1 MRAAPKSLGTNQRG
15 ERQGEENKF
24 LKLSWLLCAQVQLRT
39 GPVPSKIRLISISD
53 PQCRKSRMGAAA
65 LIPASAEPLVHGQM
79 AFGFTLQQGLLF
91 SVGHAGAELFKICP

>member
-1 MRAAPKSLGTNQRG
+1 
-15 ERQGEENKF
+15 
-24 LKLSWLLCAQVQLRT
+24 
-39 GPVPSKIRLISISD
+39 
-53 PQCRKSRMGAAA
+53 MGAAA